1 MFYRLELIKELEI
14 PPRYFAS
21 NLDDEINRRLRQD
34 VEGTCSGKHGFVIA
48 VTEAIH
54 KGDGMIREGVGNAVF
69 NVKYECIVF
78 MPHKGEVIDAV
89 VKSVNKM
96 GFFAEAG
103 PLQLFVS
110 NHLIPEEF
118 EFDSTNDP
126 AYMTKEGEK
135 ITTGCEIRLRIVGT
149 RVEANEIVSF
159 ESIKTSDGF

>member
-69 NVKYECIVF
+69 NI
-78 MPHKGEVIDAV
+78 
-89 VKSVNKM
+89 
-96 GFFAEAG
+96 
-103 PLQLFVS
+103 FVS

-135 ITTGCEIRLRIVGT
+135 ITTGCEVRLKIVGT
-149 RVEANEIVSF
+149 RVDANEIFAVASVKDDYLGV
-159 ESIKTSDGF
+159 IGRAA